1 MAKVFTK
8 VVGHCSECP
17 NYRKAPWGG
26 QCLSLEVDIYLKA
39 DTEILADCPL
49 EGDGVQVQV
58 QEPETKVRSR
68 VDWSKVPKVIE
79 PEELD
84 FRQACEDA

>member
-26 QCLSLEVDIYLKA
+26 QCQSLKVDIYFKA

-49 EGDGVQVQV
+49 EEDGVPEVQ
-58 QEPETKVRSR
+58 PETKVRSR
-68 VDWSKVPKVIE
+68 VDWSKIPEVIQ
-79 PEELD
+79 PEELEAYY
-84 FRQACEDA
+84 RQACEDA